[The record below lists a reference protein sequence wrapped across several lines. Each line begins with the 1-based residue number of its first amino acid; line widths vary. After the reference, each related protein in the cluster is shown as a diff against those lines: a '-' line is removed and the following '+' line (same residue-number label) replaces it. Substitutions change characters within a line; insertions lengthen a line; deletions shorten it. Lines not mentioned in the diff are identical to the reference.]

1 MFKKA
6 LQEYGVFLV
15 SKDIMLEKKN
25 SVRKLI
31 HSVKATLRNTPQLQT
46 EGLQSRSLETTV
58 AE

>member
-31 HSVKATLRNTPQLQT
+31 HSVKATLQNTPQLQT
-46 EGLQSRSLETTV
+46 EGLQSGSLETTV

>member
-46 EGLQSRSLETTV
+46 EGLHSGSLETTV